1 MSIMNPHWFFQEL
14 YPVDRKCFIQ
24 KMGSHFGEIT
34 SYAHFAIS
42 KSIFFIGNLAALRP
56 TLGHYREV
64 TVAIL
69 VTTLV
74 VF

>member
-1 MSIMNPHWFFQEL
+1 
-14 YPVDRKCFIQ
+14 
-24 KMGSHFGEIT
+24 MGSHFGEIT
-34 SYAHFAIS
+34 SYANFAVS
-42 KSIFFIGNLAALRP
+42 KSIFFTGNLAALRP